1 MRSLKEACISSIG
14 FVNSHQTEL
23 RPRNHPQTSE
33 GENEMETITK
43 AIETMGMIDI
53 LPHLVLDEP
62 LPIAGLTRIR
72 GIILMHKVSK
82 ISKAE
87 WLHVAAADS
96 AFDFLKAPD
105 ETTYTL
111 ADGRS
116 FHDQREVTSQE
127 SGYQTSTPRKI

>member
-23 RPRNHPQTSE
+23 RPHNHPQTSE

-53 LPHLVLDEP
+53 LHHLVLDEP
-62 LPIAGLTRIR
+62 LPVAGLTRIR
-72 GIILMHKVSK
+72 GIILMHKVSE
-82 ISKAE
+82 IGEAGR
-87 WLHVAAADS
+87 LQVAATDS
-96 AFDFLKAPD
+96 AFDFLKAPEED
-105 ETTYTL
+105 TYTL

-116 FHDQREVTSQE
+116 FHDRREFMSQE
-127 SGYQTSTPRKI
+127 SGYQISTTRKI